1 MQSKHTATGLPL
13 AWTAMEPLKPL
24 QIGHKSIV
32 IYKKPG
38 YTPESHTWLKFLQ
51 WYDNSSL

>member
-38 YTPESHTWLKFLQ
+38 YTPESHT
-51 WYDNSSL
+51 